1 MARWA
6 AALAA
11 LLLLAPLLA
20 ESQAASASTTAPGSE
35 FTVFGYLPE
44 YRTANFDYEGAF
56 QTGLTHLIYFSVEVC
71 SDEHLDCACVQ
82 FGVHPLSP
90 RACAQHACTHP

>member
-6 AALAA
+6 AALA
-11 LLLLAPLLA
+11 LLLVPLLHTALA
-20 ESQAASASTTAPGSE
+20 ESQAASASTTAPESE

-56 QTGLTHLIYFSVEVC
+56 QTGLTHLIYFSVEVWC
-71 SDEHLDCACVQ
+71 DEHLHCACTM
-82 FGVHPLSP
+82 
-90 RACAQHACTHP
+90 C